1 MTIKECVKKYG
12 WNISCELPRIVRRA
26 DVDVDFINTEGS
38 EDETQFTLSEY
49 GTNAATEELN
59 TLFADFC
66 KDEHIKAN
74 TVTSVTIVGAY
85 EEAV

>member
-1 MTIKECVKKYG
+1 MTIKRYIKEAG
-12 WNISCELPRIVRRA
+12 WNISCELPRIVRKV
-26 DVDVDFINTEGS
+26 DVDVSFVNTDGS
-38 EDETQFTLSEY
+38 KDETQFTLSEY